1 MSRSVRFLNWLI
13 SLSSKSFLSLN
24 LQEIKIEGFFT
35 SLSDFIAL
43 IFVVG
48 VVAEAPRALPLDE
61 QILLLLFSPFF

>member
-1 MSRSVRFLNWLI
+1 M
-13 SLSSKSFLSLN
+13 
-24 LQEIKIEGFFT
+24 KIDGFFT

>member
-1 MSRSVRFLNWLI
+1 M
-13 SLSSKSFLSLN
+13 
-24 LQEIKIEGFFT
+24 KIEGFFT

-48 VVAEAPRALPLDE
+48 VVAEAPSALPLDE